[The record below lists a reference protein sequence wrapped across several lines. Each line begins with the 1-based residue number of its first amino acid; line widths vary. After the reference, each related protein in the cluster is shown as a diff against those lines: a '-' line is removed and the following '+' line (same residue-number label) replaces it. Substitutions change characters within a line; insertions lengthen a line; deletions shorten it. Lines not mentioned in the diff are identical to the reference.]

1 MAKDKGKQQNS
12 ADGQA
17 KKKGFWSNFFEPVP
31 SDDDFDPASANRQ
44 YGEPPE
50 PPLTHLFNDDEVE
63 FSDEE
68 DADDLAK
75 LSWEDGE
82 KVVTDTE
89 RIRYTTKK
97 RETEKVKT
105 KKKGSD
111 SIRLFDTPEDDFFE
125 DEEEPSRP
133 GKHTTRTRI
142 FRTGASTTARIHINE
157 TEETIRMAEAQK
169 KARAR
174 EAARKHEEYVER
186 ELRKKQRTAMLTKL
200 FGNLVFVI
208 VILVAV
214 GIALYYGFLLSDIVV
229 MGNENY
235 TSDYIV
241 ERSGL
246 KLGTHMLFVDLDE
259 AEASIAQ
266 DPYLQVDSVTYIFPS
281 RVRIVVTERKAVAGI
296 VGLDSTV
303 IIDKNGYVLS
313 MAGGADISDLIQVTG
328 VTVSGFQLGQ
338 RLGQGNDFSTA
349 TLVQIISVLEQYA
362 LTSEIKTIDLTTPL
376 AITMTAHS
384 GLKIHVGQATNLEAK
399 MDVLSRLMPS
409 FNNKGITTGT
419 LYLSD
424 KVGTAVYSIT
434 SYTDRTPID
443 VPDDTNTTPGLL
455 PIDANGDGIDDNTGL
470 PYVPLPV
477 DANGDGLDDNTGE
490 PYTPA
495 ATPEPST
502 APSPTPVGGGD
513 DFQG

>member
-1 MAKDKGKQQNS
+1 MAKDKTKQPNS
-12 ADGQA
+12 GDGQ
-17 KKKGFWSNFFEPVP
+17 KKKNFWSNFFEPVP
-31 SDDDFDPASANRQ
+31 SDDDYDPASANRQ

-63 FSDEE
+63 FSDED
-68 DADDLAK
+68 DAEDLAK

-82 KVVTDTE
+82 KVVSDTE
-89 RIRYTTKK
+89 RIRYTAKPRGTTGRIDKS
-97 RETEKVKT
+97 
-105 KKKGSD
+105 KKKGTER
-111 SIRLFDTPEDDFFE
+111 IRLFDDVEDDYFE
-125 DEEEPSRP
+125 DEEDPKQASQ
-133 GKHTTRTRI
+133 HTTRTRI

-186 ELRKKQRTAMLTKL
+186 QLRRQQRTAMLTKL

-214 GIALYYGFLLSDIVV
+214 GVALYYGFLLSDIVV

-235 TSDYIV
+235 TADYIV

-259 AEASIAQ
+259 AETNIAQ

-313 MAGGADISDLIQVTG
+313 MAGGSDISDLIQVTG

-349 TLVQIISVLEQYA
+349 TLVQIISVLEQYN
-362 LTSEIKTIDLTTPL
+362 LTAEIKTIDLTTPL
-376 AITMTAHS
+376 AITMTAQS
-384 GLKIHVGQATNLEAK
+384 GLKIHVGQATDLETK

-409 FNNKGITTGT
+409 FDAKGITTGT
-419 LYLSD
+419 LYLSA
-424 KVGTAVYSIT
+424 KGGTVYSTT
-434 SYTDRTPID
+434 SYTDRTPIE
-443 VPDDTNTTPGLL
+443 VTEDTQDTGLL
-455 PIDANGDGIDDNTGL
+455 PIDADGDGLDDNTGLAYVPLPVDADGDGIDDNTGE
-470 PYVPLPV
+470 
-477 DANGDGLDDNTGE
+477 T
-490 PYTPA
+490 YTPV

-502 APSPTPVGGGD
+502 EPSPTPASGGD

>member
-1 MAKDKGKQQNS
+1 MAKNKGKQSNT
-12 ADGQA
+12 DLKPE
-17 KKKGFWSNFFEPVP
+17 KKKSFWSNFFEPVP

-50 PPLTHLFNDDEVE
+50 PPLKHLFSDDDVD
-63 FSDEE
+63 FSDEDDVE
-68 DADDLAK
+68 DLAN
-75 LSWEDGE
+75 LTWEDGE

-89 RIRYTTKK
+89 RLRYIKK
-97 RETEKVKT
+97 PHQSEQPRQRGKTEE
-105 KKKGSD
+105 
-111 SIRLFDTPEDDFFE
+111 SIRLFDGVDDDFYE
-125 DEEEPSRP
+125 DEEDEPKRA
-133 GKHTTRTRI
+133 KEHTTRTRI

-186 ELRKKQRTAMLTKL
+186 QLRKKQRNAMLKKL
-200 FGNLVFVI
+200 FGNLAFVL
-208 VILVAV
+208 VILAAV
-214 GIALYYGFLLSDIVV
+214 GVALYYGFLLSDIVV

-235 TSDYIV
+235 SSDYIV

-259 AEASIAQ
+259 AETNISQ

-296 VGLDSTV
+296 LGLDSNV

-313 MAGGADISDLIQVTG
+313 MAGGSDISDLIQVTG
-328 VTVSGFQLGQ
+328 VTASGYQLGQ

-349 TLVQIISVLEQYA
+349 TLVQIISVLEQYG
-362 LTSEIKTIDLTTPL
+362 LSSSIKSIDLTTPL
-376 AITMTAHS
+376 AITMTAQS
-384 GLKIHVGQATNLEAK
+384 GLKIHVGQATDLESK
-399 MDVLSRLMPS
+399 MDVLAKLLPE
-409 FNNKGITTGT
+409 FVNKGITSGT
-419 LYLSD
+419 LYLSA
-424 KVGTAVYSIT
+424 KGGTTYSIT

-443 VPDDTNTTPGLL
+443 NTEENINTDLL
-455 PIDANGDGIDDNTGL
+455 PVDADGDGIDDNTGL

-477 DANGDGLDDNTGE
+477 DADGDGIDDNTGE
-490 PYTPA
+490 PYVAPTTTTTPA
-495 ATPEPST
+495 V
-502 APSPTPVGGGD
+502 PTPTPAGGGD